1 MKPVGERIAAAVK
14 RRFGEALEVVE
25 GLPQLEALAAL
36 NERSVCRRYR
46 GDPVPEALVRL
57 LCATARSA
65 PTKSDLDPSVH
76 YAYYEFEDVA
86 KARAVP
92 GSEAIKPL
100 IAEFD
105 RLWGKKVLRTRE
117 VVRVVQ
123 RVGA

>member
-1 MKPVGERIAAAVK
+1 MSA
-14 RRFGEALEVVE
+14 FFVVRA
-25 GLPQLEALAAL
+25 Q
-36 NERSVCRRYR
+36 V
-46 GDPVPEALVRL
+46 V
-57 LCATARSA
+57 
-65 PTKSDLDPSVH
+65 DPSMKEAFDKWYQDEH
-76 YAYYEFEDVA
+76 LPDAMKAFGA

>member
-1 MKPVGERIAAAVK
+1 MSAFFVVRAQVVDPSVKEAFDKWYQDEHLPDAMKA
-14 RRFGEALEVVE
+14 FG
-25 GLPQLEALAAL
+25 
-36 NERSVCRRYR
+36 
-46 GDPVPEALVRL
+46 
-57 LCATARSA
+57 ATGAWRA
-65 PTKSDLDPSVH
+65 WSDADPSVH
-76 YAYYEFEDVA
+76 YAYYEFEDLA

-105 RLWGKKVLRTRE
+105 RLRGKKVLRTRE

>member
-1 MKPVGERIAAAVK
+1 MSACFIVRAQVVDPLVKEAFDKWYQDEHLPDAMKA
-14 RRFGEALEVVE
+14 FGAT
-25 GLPQLEALAAL
+25 GAW
-36 NERSVCRRYR
+36 R
-46 GDPVPEALVRL
+46 GW
-57 LCATARSA
+57 
-65 PTKSDLDPSVH
+65 SDLDPSVH

-105 RLWGKKVLRTRE
+105 RAWGKKVVRTRE

>member
-1 MKPVGERIAAAVK
+1 MSA
-14 RRFGEALEVVE
+14 FFVVRA
-25 GLPQLEALAAL
+25 Q
-36 NERSVCRRYR
+36 V
-46 GDPVPEALVRL
+46 V
-57 LCATARSA
+57 
-65 PTKSDLDPSVH
+65 DPSMKEAFDKWYQDEH
-76 YAYYEFEDVA
+76 LPDAMKAFGA

-123 RVGA
+123 RIGS